1 MIQLPEKLTVGER
14 ILIADSF
21 TGIASGTLYLRGL
34 SSLDVMGTVSGDSI
48 EFEVNTEG
56 LEPGL
61 YSVAIWVLVD
71 GQDRQV
77 FRSRMKLLADIAD
90 QSAGTDQR
98 TQAERIVEALEDFIE
113 RGASSP
119 HRRYKINNRELERH
133 SLREVLELLNYYRR
147 RVAAE
152 TRKRTG
158 RKRPG
163 VKFSL

>member
-1 MIQLPEKLTVGER
+1 MIRFPAQLTVGER

-21 TGIASGTLYLRGL
+21 AGIATGMLYLRGP
-34 SSLDVMGTVSGDSI
+34 SSLDVAGVVSGDSI
-48 EFEVNTEG
+48 EFDLNTEG
-56 LEPGL
+56 LDPGL
-61 YSVAIWVLVD
+61 YSVAIWAVVD
-71 GQDRQV
+71 GQDCQV
-77 FRSRMKLLADIAD
+77 FRSRMQLLADIAN
-90 QSAGTDQR
+90 QVAGTDQR

-133 SLREVLELLNYYRR
+133 TMREVLDLLNYYRR

-158 RKRPG
+158 RKRAG